1 MPVYNLQFPD
11 YDETGFLIK
20 FGHKEYLEQIMNGK
34 VRFTSLKTYQKIENP
49 NIGDNNEGV
58 RTILHQDG
66 NLKITYSNPIFKG
79 GREIDFSSNITS
91 FKDFPD
97 NNKYISCFSY
107 LTQKTIIENDIVSKV
122 LLSEPEWNDVLLIL
136 DTTGFITDLM
146 KILSPYSLRYGRVK
160 YLDYSENQMDLNEFT
175 KSKKYEHQKE
185 QRFSIVYNNQID
197 SKIRIIN
204 SEILE
209 VDLGK
214 TYLGDIIPITEF
226 TKCFTI
232 NKN

>member
-66 NLKITYSNPIFKG
+66 NLKITYSHPIIEG
-79 GREIDFSSNITS
+79 GKEIDISRSITS

-107 LTQKTIIENDIVSKV
+107 LTQKTIIENDIVSKE
-122 LLSEPEWNDVLLIL
+122 LLSEPEWNNVLFFL

-146 KILSPYSLRYGRVK
+146 KILTPYSLRYGRVK
-160 YLDYSENQMDLNEFT
+160 YLDYSENQMDLDEFT
-175 KSKKYEHQKE
+175 KSKKFEYQKE

-197 SKIRIIN
+197 SKIKRID
-204 SEILE
+204 SEVLE

-214 TYLGDIIPITEF
+214 SYAGDIIPISDF
-226 TKCFTI
+226 QKCFTI